1 MKNEVPSTPQKHK
14 KLTLPY
20 IGRFFKKEGFNVR
33 RDKESIFIDLGQEPG
48 FRIGLEKNVF
58 SISFALPMHDGNTGD
73 IMFLADT
80 TMAVT
85 NMTKIFLTPNGD
97 SADLVFST
105 ESICATRQ
113 AFESI
118 INRTLS
124 SLMDTVK
131 TYFEIRKEAES
142 AARQEAISKFMM
154 AHCRQRQMPPN

>member
-1 MKNEVPSTPQKHK
+1 MKNATSPIGPKHK

-33 RDKESIFIDLGQEPG
+33 RDKGSLFIDLGQEHG

-58 SISFALPMHDGNTGD
+58 SISFALPTHDDNTSD

-85 NMTKIFLTPNGD
+85 NMTKIFLTPNSD

-154 AHCRQRQMPPN
+154 AHCRQCQMPPS

>member
-1 MKNEVPSTPQKHK
+1 MKIATPTIAHNHK

-33 RDKESIFIDLGQEPG
+33 RDKGSLFIDLDQEHG

-58 SISFALPMHDGNTGD
+58 SISFALPTHDDNTND

-85 NMTKIFLTPNGD
+85 NMAKIFLTPNGD
-97 SADLVFST
+97 STDLLFSV
-105 ESICATRQ
+105 ESICTTRQ

-154 AHCRQRQMPPN
+154 AHCRQLQPS